1 MKKSPHELTI
11 QQAIRNAGGQD
22 YRREQEQRRAGD
34 VEADELDAAREW
46 LRHLE
51 AGRLHPTVREQD

>member
-1 MKKSPHELTI
+1 
-11 QQAIRNAGGQD
+11 
-22 YRREQEQRRAGD
+22 
-34 VEADELDAAREW
+34 LDAAREW